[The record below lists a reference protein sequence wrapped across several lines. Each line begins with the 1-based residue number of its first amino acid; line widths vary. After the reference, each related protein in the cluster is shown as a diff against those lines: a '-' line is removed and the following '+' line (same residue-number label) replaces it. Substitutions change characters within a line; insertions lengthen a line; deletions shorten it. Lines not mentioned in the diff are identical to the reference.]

1 MASQHEKIIS
11 LHELGERNCDIARRL
26 KCAPGTVSRS
36 VKRFRELGHTGRRP
50 GQGRKRTVRTARNRE
65 RIRERVRRDPR
76 VSMRKVAR
84 DTGINDRSVRRIAKE
99 DLHLKPY
106 KLHKAQLLTAQN
118 KLVRLERCRQLLA
131 SHANPRRWPSIL
143 FTDEKLFTIEQFHN
157 HQNDRIW
164 SADSPGSSGIVE
176 HRQNPKAVMVWAG
189 ICATGKTPLIFVDQ
203 GVKINQEVYRRDI
216 LEAEVLPWA
225 RRHFGQKSW
234 TFQQDSAP
242 AHRARNTQ
250 EWCKANFPRFITPQE
265 WPPYSPDLN
274 PMDYSIWSILEAR
287 ACAKPHKSLEE
298 LKASLRREW
307 ARISPRDL
315 RGAAKNFRKRLELCV
330 AAEGGHFEFE

>member
-216 LEAEVLPWA
+216 LEAEVLPWPVGTSAKRAGPFNKTLLRPTGRETRRSGA
-225 RRHFGQKSW
+225 RPIFPASSRRRNGRRTRPTSTQWTTAYGQFW
-234 TFQQDSAP
+234 RRGP
-242 AHRARNTQ
+242 VL
-250 EWCKANFPRFITPQE
+250 
-265 WPPYSPDLN
+265 SPTKVWR
-274 PMDYSIWSILEAR
+274 S
-287 ACAKPHKSLEE
+287 
-298 LKASLRREW
+298 
-307 ARISPRDL
+307 
-315 RGAAKNFRKRLELCV
+315 
-330 AAEGGHFEFE
+330 